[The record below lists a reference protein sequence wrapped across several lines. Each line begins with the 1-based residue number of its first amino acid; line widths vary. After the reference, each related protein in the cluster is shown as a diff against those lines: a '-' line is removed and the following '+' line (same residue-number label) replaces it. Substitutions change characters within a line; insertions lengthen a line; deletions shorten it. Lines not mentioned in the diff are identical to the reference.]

1 MSAFVFDDMTTER
14 PAFNRSRNSTNSG
27 NRNRTN
33 GTDFGG
39 GNRDNRTE
47 MDKIPYDESPEVMCY
62 LLSTLVVPSV
72 ICFLFVFF
80 NFIRMPQLRQ
90 KSSNFLIFAL
100 LVINFIH
107 VSFD

>member
-1 MSAFVFDDMTTER
+1 MSTFSLDDMTTER
-14 PAFNRSRNSTNSG
+14 PAFNRSRNSTNPG

-47 MDKIPYDESPEVMCY
+47 MDKIPYDESPEVMFY
-62 LLSTLVVPSV
+62 LLSTLVVPAV
-72 ICFLFVFF
+72 ICFLFVFS

-107 VSFD
+107 VSYD